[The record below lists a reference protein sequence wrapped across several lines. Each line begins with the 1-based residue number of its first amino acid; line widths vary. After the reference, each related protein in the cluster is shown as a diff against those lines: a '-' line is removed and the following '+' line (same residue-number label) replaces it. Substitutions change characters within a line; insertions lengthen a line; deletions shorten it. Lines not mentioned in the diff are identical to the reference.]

1 MNNELAGAVLAA
13 DIKAQYDAQCKLVL
27 SQKEVL
33 AWILQ
38 GVAEE
43 FALLSR
49 EEIKACIEGMPGI
62 SSVSV
67 APGGTGGRIT
77 GLETESRIEGEGRVV
92 YDIRFPAN
100 LPGHGRLVRLLIDV
114 EAQKDYYPGYQ
125 LPTRG
130 IFYGA
135 RMISSQLGTEF
146 SGSNY
151 DGLKKV
157 YSIWICMGVPKKIGN
172 AVTEYRMEKRDIR
185 PGFPDRR
192 EAYDKLSVIMIGL
205 NGQAGC
211 GEGFLGMLNTLF
223 STQLDVRQKKAIL
236 QERYGMRMDDGLG
249 MRMDD
254 GLGSEVEQMCNLSG
268 YVEECGI
275 RKGREEG
282 RKAGIQEGRKT
293 GNREGETRLAK
304 LISLL
309 LQKGDYDGVRLVTED
324 EATRK
329 RFYREYGIID

>member
-1 MNNELAGAVLAA
+1 MNNELAGAVLTA

-49 EEIKACIEGMPGI
+49 EEIKAC
-62 SSVSV
+62 
-67 APGGTGGRIT
+67 
-77 GLETESRIEGEGRVV
+77 IEGEGRVV

-211 GEGFLGMLNTLF
+211 GEGFIGMLNTLF

-249 MRMDD
+249 
-254 GLGSEVEQMCNLSG
+254 SEVEQMCNLSG

-275 RKGREEG
+275 RKGRE
-282 RKAGIQEGRKT
+282 A

-324 EATRK
+324 EAARK

>member
-1 MNNELAGAVLAA
+1 MNNELAGTVLAA
-13 DIKAQYDAQCKLVL
+13 DVKAQYDAQCKLVL

-43 FALLSR
+43 L
-49 EEIKACIEGMPGI
+49 
-62 SSVSV
+62 
-67 APGGTGGRIT
+67 
-77 GLETESRIEGEGRVV
+77 
-92 YDIRFPAN
+92 
-100 LPGHGRLVRLLIDV
+100 
-114 EAQKDYYPGYQ
+114 QKDYYPGYQ

-249 MRMDD
+249 
-254 GLGSEVEQMCNLSG
+254 SEVEQMCNLSG

-282 RKAGIQEGRKT
+282 RKAGIQEGRRT

-309 LQKGDYDGVRLVTED
+309 LQRGDYDGVRLVTED
-324 EATRK
+324 EAARK

>member
-1 MNNELAGAVLAA
+1 MNNELAGAVLTA

-49 EEIKACIEGMPGI
+49 EEIKACIEGMPWI

-236 QERYGMRMDDGLG
+236 QERYGMRMDDWEA
-249 MRMDD
+249 RW
-254 GLGSEVEQMCNLSG
+254 
-268 YVEECGI
+268 
-275 RKGREEG
+275 
-282 RKAGIQEGRKT
+282 
-293 GNREGETRLAK
+293 NRC
-304 LISLL
+304 
-309 LQKGDYDGVRLVTED
+309 VT
-324 EATRK
+324 
-329 RFYREYGIID
+329 

>member
-249 MRMDD
+249 
-254 GLGSEVEQMCNLSG
+254 SEVEQMCNLSG

-282 RKAGIQEGRKT
+282 RKAGIQEGRRT

-324 EATRK
+324 EAARK
-329 RFYREYGIID
+329 RFYREYGMISERQLT

>member
-13 DIKAQYDAQCKLVL
+13 DVKAQYDAQCKLVL

-211 GEGFLGMLNTLF
+211 GEGFIGMLNTLF
-223 STQLDVRQKKAIL
+223 STQLDVRQKKAI
-236 QERYGMRMDDGLG
+236 LG

-282 RKAGIQEGRKT
+282 RKEGIREGRKAGIQEGRRT

-324 EATRK
+324 EAARK
-329 RFYREYGIID
+329 RFYREYGIIG

>member
-1 MNNELAGAVLAA
+1 M
-13 DIKAQYDAQCKLVL
+13 
-27 SQKEVL
+27 
-33 AWILQ
+33 Q

-151 DGLKKV
+151 DGLN
-157 YSIWICMGVPKKIGN
+157 GN

-211 GEGFLGMLNTLF
+211 GEGFIGMLNTLF

-249 MRMDD
+249 
-254 GLGSEVEQMCNLSG
+254 SEVEQMCNLS
-268 YVEECGI
+268 
-275 RKGREEG
+275 K
-282 RKAGIQEGRKT
+282 
-293 GNREGETRLAK
+293 GETRLAK

-324 EATRK
+324 EAAR
-329 RFYREYGIID
+329 REFYRQYGIIDE